1 MRKAILGVA
10 SAIVF
15 ASPAV
20 AADLPVPHYSEV
32 PGYEYRTAPP
42 VVAEEPVPFVVAPP
56 PVVVIRSMRQRPCT
70 RDLLCM
76 RTLGRLGME
85 DGAIE
90 VTSAAVGKSRL

>member
-20 AADLPVPHYSEV
+20 AADLPVPHYSDV

-42 VVAEEPVPFVVAPP
+42 VVVEEPVPFVVAPP
-56 PVVVIRSMRQRPCT
+56 PVVVERYPIYEAAPVYAGPPVYAYAGPAWHGGWGHRGHFR
-70 RDLLCM
+70 
-76 RTLGRLGME
+76 GRW
-85 DGAIE
+85 
-90 VTSAAVGKSRL
+90 